1 MVHIIVF
8 TKTKL
13 HLTKRFIESFSCYT
27 DVSYTKHVRNRATS
41 TNFLPT
47 SITLVGCYGTE
58 DRLAD
63 CSYHE
68 FESPTSGTISSM
80 DISISC
86 NRKDNVTG
94 TGTTEWP
101 TDNNQSAGGM
111 VYASLSVSVTLAVVV
126 IALVAVLI
134 ALFVFWQRKRRT
146 AGR

>member
-1 MVHIIVF
+1 M
-8 TKTKL
+8 
-13 HLTKRFIESFSCYT
+13 
-27 DVSYTKHVRNRATS
+27 RNRPTS

-47 SITLVGCYGTE
+47 FMTLVGCYGTE
-58 DRLAD
+58 DKLAD

-80 DISISC
+80 DVSISC
-86 NRKDNVTG
+86 NRKDNVTEG
-94 TGTTEWP
+94 P
-101 TDNNQSAGGM
+101 TDKSESSQGAGGM
-111 VYASLSVSVTLAVVV
+111 VYASLSVSVILAVVV

>member
-1 MVHIIVF
+1 M
-8 TKTKL
+8 
-13 HLTKRFIESFSCYT
+13 
-27 DVSYTKHVRNRATS
+27 RNRATS

-58 DRLAD
+58 DKLAD

-94 TGTTEWP
+94 TGTTERP
-101 TDNNQSAGGM
+101 TDNSESNQSAGGM
-111 VYASLSVSVTLAVVV
+111 VYASLSVSVILAVVV